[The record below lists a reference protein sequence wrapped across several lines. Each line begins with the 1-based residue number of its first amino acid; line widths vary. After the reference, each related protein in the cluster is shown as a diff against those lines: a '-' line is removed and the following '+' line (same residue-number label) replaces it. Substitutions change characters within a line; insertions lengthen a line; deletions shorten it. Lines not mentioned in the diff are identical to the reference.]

1 MSGVCG
7 MRGRGV
13 RLDACGPGC
22 AGWLSPAPAPPRTPP
37 ATRSPGCLR
46 RVRVSRPPARAGD
59 GRLAPPR
66 VRACVRRPGARG
78 SGACADRVC
87 AGRPLAIGPGLAE
100 RPVAT
105 RSPGCLR
112 RVGVSRP
119 PARAGDG
126 RLAPPR
132 VRAGVRRPGVH
143 RPGARGSGA
152 CADRVCAGRPLAI
165 GPGLAER
172 PVATRSPGC
181 LRRVGVSRPP
191 ARAGDGRLAPP
202 RVRAGVRRPGVHR
215 PGARGSGACA
225 DRVCAGRP
233 LAIGPG
239 APGRPA
245 RRAVVRRAPVAR
257 RPRPEMGAWR
267 RRTCGPSLRGSGR
280 PPHSAR
286 SRRGRPPATRSPS
299 CLGRARVSRPPTR
312 AGCLPNRGRAG
323 RVRAGVCVS
332 RCPPPRLRSPGT
344 PSPRSGGSC
353 SLRPPRVAAAPA
365 RAACCRGSCPPGPG
379 PDGAA
384 WCWCSGRS

>member
-66 VRACVRRPGARG
+66 VRACVR
-78 SGACADRVC
+78 
-87 AGRPLAIGPGLAE
+87 
-100 RPVAT
+100 
-105 RSPGCLR
+105 
-112 RVGVSRP
+112 
-119 PARAGDG
+119 
-126 RLAPPR
+126 
-132 VRAGVRRPGVH
+132 